1 MAVRLLE
8 RGGFFV
14 VSVIKRSVF
23 GWEDILRLVFF
34 CLRRKQGRGEWV
46 TEKEKESLQRKTRE
60 LGGEERIL
68 LTQRVRYF
76 LKVLFWLEK
85 QAARDRGRN
94 VLKEIP

>member
-14 VSVIKRSVF
+14 ASIIKRSVF

-76 LKVLFWLEK
+76 LKVFWLEK
-85 QAARDRGRN
+85 QGT
-94 VLKEIP
+94 EGGTF

>member
-14 VSVIKRSVF
+14 ASIIKRSVF

-76 LKVLFWLEK
+76 LKVFWLEK
-85 QAARDRGRN
+85 QGTERGTF
-94 VLKEIP
+94 